1 MIDMAEQPG
10 KQETDYLEDLL
21 VSNSYEFAAM
31 FTILERK
38 GLISRAE
45 FLDEIKRLRTEVK
58 PPVDPYPHVMRG

>member
-1 MIDMAEQPG
+1 MAGQPG
-10 KQETDYLEDLL
+10 KQKTDSLEDLL

-45 FLDEIKRLRTEVK
+45 FLDEIKTRLRTEMK
-58 PPVDPYPHVMRG
+58 PPVDPDLYVMRG